1 MKIQTNVG
9 EITLDLN
16 EELTKLHEK
25 LRYEYDSYYEDEL
38 SDRIYDLLLTHVP
51 KMMRSIQRDL
61 VESFDNPME

>member
-9 EITLDLN
+9 EIDLP
-16 EELTKLHEK
+16 LSDDLKKLHEK

-38 SDRIYDLLLTHVP
+38 LDRIQDLLMTHVP